1 MLGAERVLS
10 RAVYNADYQSLTFVT
25 AIPQKSGC
33 TNANLAGSHFVHVN
47 AFTGGKVT
55 TSRIVSATANEIT
68 ITGTLGEI
76 APAGGNKMTNNI
88 TSDAGDS
95 PVVDQGKTGS
105 NNGALGNTNTE
116 AIIGK
121 PLKRT
126 SWVQLY

>member
-1 MLGAERVLS
+1 
-10 RAVYNADYQSLTFVT
+10 
-25 AIPQKSGC
+25 
-33 TNANLAGSHFVHVN
+33 
-47 AFTGGKVT
+47 
-55 TSRIVSATANEIT
+55 
-68 ITGTLGEI
+68 
-76 APAGGNKMTNNI
+76 MTNNI